1 MINKVLLILIISA
14 LIPLSPVLLLVSL
27 LVGIVYVT
35 FFWPFSAIKV
45 KSLVNHHIQKRK
57 QLFLSAMPLYPQN
70 QIVGKAYTINSLLFL
85 FKPIMNLNIYIA
97 ISDGHLLI
105 LNKQLI
111 CINSKPLQY
120 YFSANQYD
128 QFCHYVK
135 LEKKT
140 LQIQEITLSVLP
152 GHLNTP
158 FIFNNKV
165 VFSIFDFVFELNGLD
180 LKFMCQIPNYR
191 LKNSKSVLFF
201 DMKCNL
207 FVLNDKLLAHNS
219 NSNLYQIKSNKFT
232 RIKNLVNTF
241 YFQFCDLVYS
251 LDLNTLNYVNDKMQ
265 FEKIIDVCRTDV
277 LFNSGGTL
285 IINSA
290 GQILVLN
297 MMDKKVVQMD
307 TNTDEI
313 QQMIVTGKA
322 GYQLRG
328 DVLDTLFGPEFQ
340 HKMENYYENQMKK
353 RYLCSSQTFQFIME
367 SKCNQIYDFE
377 RAVYKLNTIK
387 SEFERKEKEINHQ
400 MPNQFKQLD
409 IITSSYLV
417 MFTTE
422 EQQ

>member
-1 MINKVLLILIISA
+1 MVNKILLILIISV
-14 LIPLSPVLLLVSL
+14 LIPFSPVLLLVSL

-35 FFWPFSAIKV
+35 IFWPFSAIKV
-45 KSLVNHHIQKRK
+45 KSLVNHHILKRK
-57 QLFLSAMPLYPQN
+57 QQFLSAMPVYPQN

-85 FKPIMNLNIYIA
+85 FKPVLNLNIYIA
-97 ISDGHLLI
+97 ISDGHILI
-105 LNKQLI
+105 LNKKLI
-111 CINSKPLQY
+111 CINSQPLQY

-158 FIFNNKV
+158 FLFNNKV
-165 VFSIFDFVFELNGLD
+165 VLSIFDFVFELNGLD
-180 LKFMCQIPNYR
+180 LKFMYQIPNYR
-191 LKNSKSVLFF
+191 LKNAKSVLFF

-207 FVLNDKLLAHNS
+207 FVLNDKLFAHNS
-219 NSNLYQIKSNKFT
+219 NTNLYQIKSNKFT
-232 RIKNLVNTF
+232 RIKKLVNTF

-251 LDLNTLNYVNDKMQ
+251 LDLNTLNYVNNKMQ
-265 FEKIIDVCRTDV
+265 FEKIIDVFRTEV

-285 IINSA
+285 IINTA
-290 GQILVLN
+290 GQIFALN
-297 MMDKKVVQMD
+297 MIDKIIVKMNA
-307 TNTDEI
+307 NTDEI

-322 GYQLRG
+322 GFQLHG

-340 HKMENYYENQMKK
+340 NSMENYYENYMKK
-353 RYLCSSQTFQFIME
+353 RYKCLSQTFQFVME

-377 RAVYKLNTIK
+377 RTFNILNTIK
-387 SEFERKEKEINHQ
+387 SEFKIKSQKINHE
-400 MPNQFKQLD
+400 MHNLFKQLD

-417 MFTTE
+417 MFTTQE
-422 EQQ
+422 SQ